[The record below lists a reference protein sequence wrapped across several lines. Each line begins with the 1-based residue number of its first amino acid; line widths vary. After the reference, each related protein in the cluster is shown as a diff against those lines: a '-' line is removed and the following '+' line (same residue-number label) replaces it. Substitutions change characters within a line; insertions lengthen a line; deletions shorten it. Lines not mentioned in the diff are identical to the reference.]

1 MRTDEAVRRAE
12 DVLASRLSSYKSSAM
27 EMAQIVKGLASEV
40 DEARRLKAELLG
52 LRGEVRELRELVKPC
67 FRCETANVRAALAE
81 KERDAWREK
90 HRALQHLAGALSD
103 RIFEVP
109 PHGFM
114 PKHTL
119 QLSRGSED
127 AVNALRE
134 ALRQ

>member
-12 DVLASRLSSYKSSAM
+12 DVLSSRLSSYKISAM
-27 EMAQIVKGLASEV
+27 EMAQIVKDLAPEV
-40 DEARRLKAELLG
+40 EEARRLKAELLG
-52 LRGEVRELRELVKPC
+52 LRGEVRELRDLVKPC
-67 FRCETANVRAALAE
+67 SRCEVANARTSLAE
-81 KERDAWREK
+81 RERDAWREK
-90 HRALQHLAGALSD
+90 HRALQHLAGALSA
-103 RIFEVP
+103 RIFNVP

-127 AVNALRE
+127 AVEALRE